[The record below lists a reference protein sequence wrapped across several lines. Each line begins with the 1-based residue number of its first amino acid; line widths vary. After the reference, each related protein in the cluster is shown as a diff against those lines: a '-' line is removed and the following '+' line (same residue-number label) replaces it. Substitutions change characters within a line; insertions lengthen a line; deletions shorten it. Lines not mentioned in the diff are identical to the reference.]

1 MKIEFEHNGEII
13 VTADLEK
20 MLYVDDTV
28 TIYGKEYMVFENY
41 HNVKIDENGTHEKI
55 VCTVVS
61 EEECEEWKKL

>member
-13 VTADLEK
+13 ATADLEK

>member
-13 VTADLEK
+13 TTADLEK

-28 TIYGKEYMVFENY
+28 TIFGKEYVVFENY
-41 HNVKIDENGTHEKI
+41 HNVEIDESGTHEKI

-61 EEECEEWKKL
+61 EEECEEWKKR